1 MKVKE
6 FFAKTELSCEHC
18 VENLLANPAS
28 GIIVTWRSEQNSPN
42 GKEIYQKAYYCC
54 KGACN
59 EAMKIKSSNQGL
71 IYNEQENLSVY
82 MNPLTYIN
90 KSLLWMDL
98 LNKGVTLKPAAFDK
112 LNNLFTVA
120 FIEVSRDMTNK
131 EVTEAKY
138 RVANGID
145 SIL

>member
-1 MKVKE
+1 
-6 FFAKTELSCEHC
+6 
-18 VENLLANPAS
+18 
-28 GIIVTWRSEQNSPN
+28 
-42 GKEIYQKAYYCC
+42 
-54 KGACN
+54 
-59 EAMKIKSSNQGL
+59 MKIKSRNQGL
-71 IYNEQENLSVY
+71 IYNEQEDLSVY

-90 KSLLWMDL
+90 KSMLWMDL

-120 FIEVSRDMTNK
+120 FIEVSRSMTNK

>member
-1 MKVKE
+1 
-6 FFAKTELSCEHC
+6 
-18 VENLLANPAS
+18 
-28 GIIVTWRSEQNSPN
+28 
-42 GKEIYQKAYYCC
+42 
-54 KGACN
+54 
-59 EAMKIKSSNQGL
+59 MKIKSKNQGL
-71 IYNEQENLSVY
+71 IYNEQEDLSVY

-90 KSLLWMDL
+90 KSVLWMDL
-98 LNKGVTLKPAAFDK
+98 LNQGVTLKPAAFDK